1 MNNLISAQDAINAMQ
16 VGKTV
21 LCRSIGGLL
30 DFDELSQF
38 PATVFFTGDH
48 EFCIKIDEITINGYT
63 FLKPFSLDELSEG
76 QDVFLLGNAGSIL
89 KGQFIPEYDELVSAV
104 KNGSVQRDFENAQ
117 KQAKAIHSLLGINN
131 DLILKVVDFQEFMK
145 PVSKSK
151 KVNRKKIEASEPTV
165 EQEIVE
171 DINSSKITIIE
182 QGPIHVVEDSLVSD
196 VAIENNESKDDEQY
210 QNDLNDL
217 VDRARKASIPVEANA
232 LVRYTRSWTEEQRKP
247 LMQAIHAR
255 LVELDE
261 LNKTKN
267 DEPPSLMVQI
277 QNAVD
282 LTELDA
288 LEIDVAGRHQD
299 IQPKLMS
306 YVIKRRKELES
317 MS

>member
-1 MNNLISAQDAINAMQ
+1 
-16 VGKTV
+16 
-21 LCRSIGGLL
+21 
-30 DFDELSQF
+30 
-38 PATVFFTGDH
+38 
-48 EFCIKIDEITINGYT
+48 
-63 FLKPFSLDELSEG
+63 
-76 QDVFLLGNAGSIL
+76 
-89 KGQFIPEYDELVSAV
+89 PEYDELVSAV

-171 DINSSKITIIE
+171 DINTSKITTVEDINSSKITIVE

-217 VDRARKASIPVEANA
+217 VDRARKASIPAEANA

-261 LNKTKN
+261 LNK
-267 DEPPSLMVQI
+267 
-277 QNAVD
+277 
-282 LTELDA
+282 
-288 LEIDVAGRHQD
+288 
-299 IQPKLMS
+299 
-306 YVIKRRKELES
+306 
-317 MS
+317 